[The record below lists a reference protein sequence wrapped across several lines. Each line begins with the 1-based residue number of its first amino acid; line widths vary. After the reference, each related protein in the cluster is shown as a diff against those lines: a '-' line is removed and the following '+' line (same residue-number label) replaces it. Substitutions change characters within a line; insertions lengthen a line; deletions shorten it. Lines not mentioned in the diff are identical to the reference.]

1 MQFMNDLMKKE
12 IVALLNNYVQQY
24 PSQKKAVDSLK
35 GISEATVISMRKDNW
50 ANISDDMWRSIGNQ
64 VGYNKKGTWSIV
76 ETTSL
81 QTFQLFYKDA
91 KDYSNVYA
99 ITAPA
104 GSGKSASAQY
114 LAQNTQNVYHLVC
127 ADYFNRKMF
136 LSKLLSKMGKDDTG
150 YNVSEMMD
158 YVVEL
163 LRKQDCPLIILDEAD
178 KLNDQ
183 VLYFFIT
190 LYNMLQGKCAIVLL
204 ATDFLEKRIIRGVKL
219 NKKGY
224 AEIYSRI
231 GRKFLRIEANTKKE
245 VTLICQAN
253 GVTDVIAITE
263 IFNESDGDLRR
274 VERAVHK
281 HIKLQSKEVA

>member
-1 MQFMNDLMKKE
+1 MNDLMKKE
-12 IVALLNNYVQQY
+12 IVTLLNNYVQQY
-24 PSQKKAVDSLK
+24 PSQKKAVDALK
-35 GISEATVISMRKDNW
+35 GISEATVINMRKDNW
-50 ANISDDMWRSIGNQ
+50 LNISDDMWRSVASQ
-64 VGYNKKGTWSIV
+64 VGFNKKGAWSIV
-76 ETTSL
+76 ETNNF
-81 QTFQLFYKDA
+81 QTFQYFYKDA

-204 ATDFLEKRIIRGVKL
+204 ATDFLEKRILRGVKL

-224 AEIYSRI
+224 AEIFSRI

-245 VTLICQAN
+245 VAMICQAN
-253 GVTDVIAITE
+253 GVADTNVITE
-263 IFNESDGDLRR
+263 IYNESDGDLRR

-281 HIKLQSKEVA
+281 HTKLTQN